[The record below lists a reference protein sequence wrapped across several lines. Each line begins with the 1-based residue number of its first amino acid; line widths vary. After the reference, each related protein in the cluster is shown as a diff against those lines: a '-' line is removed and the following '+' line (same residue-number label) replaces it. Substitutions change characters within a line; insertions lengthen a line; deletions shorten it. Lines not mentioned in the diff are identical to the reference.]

1 MFCNMQIKDKV
12 FIKIDPQG
20 VHVSLARLYR
30 QYVPSHCNRTQ
41 TVNST
46 ADFPK
51 SIFLLSLSLS

>member
-1 MFCNMQIKDKV
+1 MQIKDKV